1 METASA
7 QPEKIEINYLN
18 GINTLPSYYA
28 SQLGPSLILAL
39 MISHKL
45 IYDESGELSRII
57 NTHTH
62 THTYVKGSTY
72 SIFLYWS

>member
-39 MISHKL
+39 KISHKP

-62 THTYVKGSTY
+62 THTHT
-72 SIFLYWS
+72 LM

>member
-39 MISHKL
+39 MISHKQ
-45 IYDESGELSRII
+45 IYDESG
-57 NTHTH
+57 
-62 THTYVKGSTY
+62 VK
-72 SIFLYWS
+72 

>member
-1 METASA
+1 MLSLR
-7 QPEKIEINYLN
+7 KIEINHFN

-62 THTYVKGSTY
+62 TVCEREHL
-72 SIFLYWS
+72 LYLSVLELVV

>member
-1 METASA
+1 MLSL
-7 QPEKIEINYLN
+7 KIEINYFN
-18 GINTLPSYYA
+18 SINTLPSYYA

-57 NTHTH
+57 NTHT
-62 THTYVKGSTY
+62 
-72 SIFLYWS
+72 LM